1 MYIIGIGM
9 ELLIGDG
16 LINVRMNY
24 SRAEDTRSTHRHK
37 MGQWRRGSLRYL
49 QKHENCQGKHA
60 SCYPSVLLFFSII

>member
-24 SRAEDTRSTHRHK
+24 SRAEDTTSTHRHK
-37 MGQWRRGSLRYL
+37 MGAMETGFAQVVA
-49 QKHENCQGKHA
+49 KT
-60 SCYPSVLLFFSII
+60 